1 MRSPKASPEPE
12 RHEYPRLPE
21 LMQRASTGFAPRSP
35 REIFVRGLLGFRF
48 SVDGMERE
56 AYTRESVTKKISEQS
71 VDFDSCRCHRGFSCT
86 VDAITDC
93 STVSEIEPRDRN
105 KHKV

>member
-48 SVDGMERE
+48 SVDGMGVVNVTTTRAPRE
-56 AYTRESVTKKISEQS
+56 LT
-71 VDFDSCRCHRGFSCT
+71 D
-86 VDAITDC
+86 DARAFGRVAALC
-93 STVSEIEPRDRN
+93 
-105 KHKV
+105 